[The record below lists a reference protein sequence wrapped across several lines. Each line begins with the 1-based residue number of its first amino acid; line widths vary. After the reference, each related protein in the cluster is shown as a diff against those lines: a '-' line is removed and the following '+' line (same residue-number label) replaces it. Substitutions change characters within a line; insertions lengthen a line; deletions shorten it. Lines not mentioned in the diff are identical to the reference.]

1 MIKRHLTEVQ
11 DWMRENPVTIDPN
24 ATLAAAQ
31 ELMRENEV
39 RRLPVVERG
48 ELVGIITN
56 SDILRQIPASIDEG
70 DDDTRLLL
78 TQRTVREVMTYSP
91 ITINPSAT
99 IQEAAER
106 MLEYQISG
114 LPVVRNGKVVGII
127 TESDIFRLVVESW
140 AEE

>member
-1 MIKRHLTEVQ
+1 MKKRHLTEVQ
-11 DWMRENPVTIDPN
+11 DWMRENPVTIDPS

-31 ELMRENEV
+31 EMMRENEV

-48 ELVGIITN
+48 ELVGIITH
-56 SDILRQIPASIDEG
+56 SDILRQIPASIDET

-127 TESDIFRLVVESW
+127 TESDIFRRFVEMQGN
-140 AEE
+140 A

>member
-1 MIKRHLTEVQ
+1 MKKRHLTEVQ
-11 DWMRENPVTIDPN
+11 DWMREHPVTIDPD
-24 ATLAAAQ
+24 ATLTAAQ
-31 ELMRENEV
+31 ELMLENEV

-56 SDILRQIPASIDEG
+56 SDILRQIPATVEET
-70 DDDTRLLL
+70 DDDTRILL

-91 ITINPSAT
+91 MTINPSAT